1 MKITV
6 PKRILVQNS
15 TKFPAALLHAF
26 TLIGI
31 MGLLGGILV
40 AVAAQ
45 SNSPMRSAACSSAS
59 LSEQRESVD
68 ELLQLGIEQFRQYNL
83 KEAEKTFQR
92 VLALRQQ
99 QAAGLNLYGTQLVV
113 LSACETGLGNVANGE
128 GVYELRRA
136 FVTAG
141 AESQLMSLWKV
152 DDYGTSELMSLLSLY
167 YQRLKNGEGR
177 SEALRQVQLEMM
189 QAPAYQHP
197 YYWASFI
204 FSGDWRE
211 IGGL

>member
-26 TLIGI
+26 TLISI

-40 AVAAQ
+40 PVAAQ
-45 SNSPMRSAACSSAS
+45 SKSPMRSAASSSAS

-152 DDYGTSELMSLLSLY
+152 DDYGTSELMSLY
-167 YQRLKNGEGR
+167 YQCLQKGDGR

-204 FSGDWRE
+204 FSGDWSE

>member
-1 MKITV
+1 
-6 PKRILVQNS
+6 
-15 TKFPAALLHAF
+15 
-26 TLIGI
+26 

-40 AVAAQ
+40 PVAAQ
-45 SNSPMRSAACSSAS
+45 SNSPMRSAASSSAS

-99 QAAGLNLYGTQLVV
+99 QAAGLNL
-113 LSACETGLGNVANGE
+113 
-128 GVYELRRA
+128 
-136 FVTAG
+136 
-141 AESQLMSLWKV
+141 
-152 DDYGTSELMSLLSLY
+152 LY
-167 YQRLKNGEGR
+167 YQCLQKGDGR

-204 FSGDWRE
+204 FSGDWSG